1 MLIDPVNTDDPN
13 GRRIDQV
20 DALYAFPES
29 LLKIAP
35 RLRRYLEMVFV
46 AGEWSPKPLFLRGIY
61 FTSSMREGSALDAE
75 LAEALKVPIESLPEG
90 KVWERDRAYF
100 LRDLF
105 LQKVFKEKGLVT
117 RSHAQEDLRSVRVE
131 LTAQGR
137 ALALRAPEAAQGRLL
152 HGMQQLPA
160 ARVRALRR
168 SIETLVRAMEAD
180 DVDARFFFSDD

>member
-1 MLIDPVNTDDPN
+1 EPSLQHQMLGWSNPAPLDTPFDPGLVEEHLKTVQQRLVRRRGGLLLDPINTEDPKA
-13 GRRIDQV
+13 RRTDQV

-29 LLKIAP
+29 LLKIGP

-105 LQKVFKEKGLVT
+105 LQKVFKEKGLV
-117 RSHAQEDLRSVRVE
+117 
-131 LTAQGR
+131 
-137 ALALRAPEAAQGRLL
+137 
-152 HGMQQLPA
+152 
-160 ARVRALRR
+160 
-168 SIETLVRAMEAD
+168 
-180 DVDARFFFSDD
+180 